1 MVNTQRYQMDE
12 HNQSTQ
18 NELLNFFRA
27 LSHTERLKIAGLLS
41 MEALSLEQ
49 IAERLGI
56 RPADVYNHLSNLV
69 HFGLV
74 RTDGKLYSLDKEALE
89 ALSRRVLARS
99 HSKPTLEEFEGEAFD
114 RKLLG
119 DFLTP
124 EGRLK
129 ALPAQNK
136 KLLVVLRYVL
146 ENFKSSERYSEKQVN
161 EILRRFYDDTAS
173 LRRYLVDN
181 QMLRREQ
188 GIYWRT

>member
-1 MVNTQRYQMDE
+1 MDELNQNTQND
-12 HNQSTQ
+12 
-18 NELLNFFRA
+18 LLNFFRA
-27 LSHTERLKIAGLLS
+27 LAHIDRLKIAGLLG
-41 MEALSLEQ
+41 METLSLEQ
-49 IAERLGI
+49 ITERTGM
-56 RPADVYNHLSNLV
+56 RPVDAYNHLSNLV

-89 ALSRRVLARS
+89 ALSRRVLANRR
-99 HSKPTLEEFEGEAFD
+99 SKPALEEFEGEAFD
-114 RKLLG
+114 RKVLG

-129 ALPAQNK
+129 TLPSQNK

-146 ENFKSSERYSEKQVN
+146 ENFKPGERYPEKQVN
-161 EILRRFYDDTAS
+161 EILRQFYDDPAS

-181 QMLRREQ
+181 QMLQREQ

>member
-1 MVNTQRYQMDE
+1 MDELNQNTQND
-12 HNQSTQ
+12 
-18 NELLNFFRA
+18 LLNFFMA
-27 LSHTERLKIAGLLS
+27 LSHIDRLKIAGLLG

-49 IAERLGI
+49 IAERLGM
-56 RPADVYNHLSNLV
+56 RPADAYNHLSNLV

-74 RTDGKLYSLDKEALE
+74 RNDGKLYSLDKKALE
-89 ALSRRVLARS
+89 ALSRRVLAS
-99 HSKPTLEEFEGEAFD
+99 NHPKPALEEFEGEAFD
-114 RKLLG
+114 RKVLS

-136 KLLVVLRYVL
+136 KLLVILRYIL
-146 ENFKSSERYSEKQVN
+146 ENFKPGEQYPEKRVN
-161 EILRRFYDDTAS
+161 EILRRFYDDPAS

-181 QMLRREQ
+181 QMLQREQ